1 MKGCGFQKIPRRFM
15 EVEDEKRMDYKI
27 IRDT

>member
-1 MKGCGFQKIPRRFM
+1 MGCGFQKAIPRRFM
-15 EVEDEKRMDYKI
+15 EVEDDKRMDYKI